1 VTSLSSVKMATKR
14 ARCCRGQRKR
24 GVLRRLASSAHS
36 DTRTASCNAGSR
48 RHVVLSSIISSGTI
62 RPTCQD
68 SRGFLLPSFPPIS
81 LHERAV
87 VATCQLLLWVFL
99 RCSRPQSLVQLWYS
113 IVDCCGLAVLCVVQ
127 GFPVHRVAVTGGAQ
141 RGSISAYAARSWL
154 SLYRARHAIRQRS
167 TYLQGVRRELLFEL
181 P

>member
-1 VTSLSSVKMATKR
+1 
-14 ARCCRGQRKR
+14 
-24 GVLRRLASSAHS
+24 
-36 DTRTASCNAGSR
+36 
-48 RHVVLSSIISSGTI
+48 VLSSIISSGTI

-99 RCSRPQSLVQLWYS
+99 RCSRPQSLVQLWVDRLSPHAIFALNRPLSVQLSFSTYS

-154 SLYRARHAIRQRS
+154 SLYRARHARQRS